1 MIAKHNI
8 TSGRVGQRHPNP
20 CRSRI
25 TGLMKEN
32 PEYRRLMQKHGRQL
46 EENNVEVIT
55 QDQVAEV
62 RNQARNVVHNIE
74 QKLIKA

>member
-1 MIAKHNI
+1 
-8 TSGRVGQRHPNP
+8 
-20 CRSRI
+20 
-25 TGLMKEN
+25 
-32 PEYRRLMQKHGRQL
+32 MQKHGRQL